1 MTKGA
6 RSTPLKLV
14 SGAVYIVSFL
24 ALYTFAKAM
33 VMIPRSG
40 DVTGLSAHLVLSCRV
55 AFLAC
60 SDQLV
65 NDPGSFA
72 VNMGVVKRQ
81 AAGRV
86 ARRWSPGARGGL
98 RSLGRGCGGRDGDGA
113 IQSFTG
119 ARLASTER
127 EVYDSI
133 FAVGLYTIMDDL
145 AGLCIFMFLFRHL
158 SRRCPMDLRSGCSW
172 SIHRNLDG
180 SQSTTRHSN
189 PGAISRKN
197 WGFAG

>member
-6 RSTPLKLV
+6 PSTPLNLV
-14 SGAVYIVSFL
+14 LGPVYIVSFL
-24 ALYTFAKAM
+24 ALCTFAKAT
-33 VMIPRSG
+33 VMKPRSG
-40 DVTGLSAHLVLSCRV
+40 DVTGLSARLVLSCRA

-72 VNMGVVKRQ
+72 LKMGVVKRQ

-86 ARRWSPGARGGL
+86 ARRWSPGARGGACV
-98 RSLGRGCGGRDGDGA
+98 SLGRGCGGRDGDGA

-127 EVYDSI
+127 EVYDTI
-133 FAVGLYTIMDDL
+133 FCGWLIYDH
-145 AGLCIFMFLFRHL
+145 G
-158 SRRCPMDLRSGCSW
+158 
-172 SIHRNLDG
+172 
-180 SQSTTRHSN
+180 
-189 PGAISRKN
+189 
-197 WGFAG
+197 